1 MKKFG
6 EPLTAQRE
14 QHYPR
19 LLGQL
24 AWSAMCLT
32 WIRTWILWWQISLK
46 EKGRESFSTQN
57 HDLSDVGWNI
67 FAHESMNDLPTIF
80 ASWPN
85 FASACLYNL
94 TWHLQHCFFQLK
106 IWLNFRW
113 FEPLPSNLHFLYRRT
128 SFSKLLT
135 TISRTPPFFGV
146 DDLHH
151 YTTMTLHPSSVS
163 LFQGAVGG
171 SRR

>member
-46 EKGRESFSTQN
+46 EKGRESFSIQN

-94 TWHLQHCFFQLK
+94 TWHLQHCFFSVEDMAKFPMIWTPTFQLTLFTSQD
-106 IWLNFRW
+106 IFFQIIDNHFTHPPIFWCWWSTSLHYHDTTPIFR
-113 FEPLPSNLHFLYRRT
+113 FAV
-128 SFSKLLT
+128 
-135 TISRTPPFFGV
+135 SRCCW
-146 DDLHH
+146 
-151 YTTMTLHPSSVS
+151 
-163 LFQGAVGG
+163 
-171 SRR
+171 R

>member
-6 EPLTAQRE
+6 EEPLTAQRE

-32 WIRTWILWWQISLK
+32 WIRTWILWWQVSVVKASQFQIMISVMLD
-46 EKGRESFSTQN
+46 GTSL
-57 HDLSDVGWNI
+57 H
-67 FAHESMNDLPTIF
+67 MNDLPTIF

-94 TWHLQHCFFQLK
+94 TWHLQHCFFSVEDMAKFPMIWTPTFQLTLF
-106 IWLNFRW
+106 ISQDIFFQIIDNHFTHPPIFWCWWSTSLHYHDTTPIFR
-113 FEPLPSNLHFLYRRT
+113 FAV
-128 SFSKLLT
+128 
-135 TISRTPPFFGV
+135 SRCCW
-146 DDLHH
+146 
-151 YTTMTLHPSSVS
+151 
-163 LFQGAVGG
+163 
-171 SRR
+171 R